1 SSGRAPDAGKPSQSR
16 PGAEIGQGR
25 KRGWFVEM
33 CERRIELRPERQWV
47 KHLSDAAYRLGL
59 ATCFLRA
66 VDDPQGP
73 GQAVLN
79 APVPG
84 KIGKR
89 RSQRG
94 DGLIGTVVVLEVPS
108 PNLPAIVRDRA
119 ESYAWF
125 MIGCH
130 ESR

>member
-1 SSGRAPDAGKPSQSR
+1 
-16 PGAEIGQGR
+16 
-25 KRGWFVEM
+25 M

-130 ESR
+130 ESRQAEAVVKQQSAPHSRKSGSGIS